1 MKYIKRFS
9 KVSDY
14 EAFKGGGEYIT
25 PNISLIDDGKRV
37 YSEKKASSDNILTFP
52 ITLVEGDNG
61 QMGIDLW
68 NYILENATDMCLIT
82 GECYPGYYTFKSNEV
97 VTAIL
102 PNGNS
107 VNIPKFHFGNFKDV
121 YIPSTANYATP
132 DWWNIVIRQDGSVVM
147 PNLGDV

>member
-1 MKYIKRFS
+1 MRHL
-9 KVSDY
+9 
-14 EAFKGGGEYIT
+14 KGGGEYIT

-37 YSEKKASSDNILTFP
+37 YSEKKVSSDNILTFP

-68 NYILENATDMCLIT
+68 NYILENATDICIRP
-82 GECYPGYYTFKSNEV
+82 GECFPGDYTFKSNEV

-107 VNIPKFHFGNFKDV
+107 VNIPHFAFGDLDDE
-121 YIPSTANYATP
+121 YIPSRANYATP
-132 DWWNIVIRQDGSVVM
+132 DWWNIVIRPDGSVLM
-147 PNLGDV
+147 INLGNV